1 MLKER
6 KMINKI
12 INFLAEF
19 KRRKN
24 LVCQEL
30 KDVKVA
36 IVEVFKQLSHILPAI
51 KGEAR
56 KGRKKK

>member
-1 MLKER
+1 
-6 KMINKI
+6 MINKI
-12 INFLAEF
+12 INFLAEV

-24 LVCQEL
+24 LVYQEL

-36 IVEVFKQLSHILPAI
+36 IVEVFKQLSHILHAI

>member
-1 MLKER
+1 
-6 KMINKI
+6 MINKI
-12 INFLAEF
+12 ISFLAEV
-19 KRRKN
+19 KKRKN

-51 KGEAR
+51 KGEGR